1 MAARMPGGRIGGMGF
16 RVRPVPPYRAP
27 PATSRRVV
35 AAILATASVALSGL
49 ALALL
54 IGGCDAR

>member
-27 PATSRRVV
+27 PATSRRMV

-54 IGGCDAR
+54 TGG

>member
-27 PATSRRVV
+27 PATSRRPVV

-54 IGGCDAR
+54 TGG